1 MKNQEI
7 ANILYE
13 IADFLD
19 MDDTPFRPLAYKKAA
34 SSLEN
39 LEEDIEVIYKRGGT
53 KELEKIPGIGEHIAL
68 RIEEYLKKG
77 KIGYLQE
84 LRKKIPVDIENLTMI
99 EGMGPKTVKTLYQ
112 ELNIKNLKDLEK
124 AAKEH
129 KIAPLFGF
137 GEKTEQNILEGI
149 EFLKKT
155 EGRSL
160 LGRILPKANEIYEE
174 IKKLPEVETIS
185 TAGSLRRM
193 KETIGDVDLLVSAN
207 NPKKIM
213 DYFVS
218 MKGVIKVWGKGETKA
233 SIKTAD
239 GFNVDIRVVLPESYG
254 SALQH
259 FTGSKEHNI
268 ALRKIAME
276 RGLKV
281 NEYGVFKGEKRIAGK
296 TEEEVYKTLK
306 MDWIPPEMREDQGE
320 IELAMKGRL
329 PQIVGYNDIKGDLHC
344 HSAWTG
350 GENTIE
356 EMAKRAIEL
365 GYLYIGIADHTK
377 FLRIENGLDEKQ
389 LMEQRKEIDELN
401 NKIKG
406 IKILQGCEANI
417 LDDGSIDI
425 DDKVLAKLDFV
436 IAGIHSGFKM
446 NEKRITQRIIKAME
460 NPHVDIISHPTG
472 RILKRRAEYSVNI
485 EEMIKAAK
493 RTKTILEINSYPERL
508 DLNDVNVYR
517 AKREGVKM
525 IINTDAHHREHMKS
539 IHFGIAQAR
548 RGWAEKDDIINTGNL
563 NELIRHFKS
572 CIE

>member
-1 MKNQEI
+1 MKNQEV

-34 SSLEN
+34 NSLEN
-39 LEEDIEVIYKRGGT
+39 LEEDIETIYKRGGT
-53 KELEKIPGIGEHIAL
+53 KELEKISGIGEHIAL

-129 KIAPLFGF
+129 RIAPLFGF

-193 KETIGDVDLLVSAN
+193 KETIGDVDLLVSSN

-213 DYFVS
+213 DHFVS
-218 MKGVIKVWGKGETKA
+218 MKGVLKVWGKGETKA
-233 SIKTAD
+233 SIKTAG

-296 TEEEVYKTLK
+296 TEEEVYKILR

-320 IELAMKGRL
+320 IELAIKGRL

-344 HSAWTG
+344 HSSWTG

-425 DDKVLAKLDFV
+425 TNEALAKLDFV

-446 NEKRITQRIIKAME
+446 NEKKITQRIIKAME

-472 RILKRRAEYSVNI
+472 RILKRRAEYNVNI
-485 EEMIKAAK
+485 DEMIEAAK
-493 RTKTILEINSYPERL
+493 RTGTILEINSYPERL
-508 DLNDVNVYR
+508 DLNDVNIYR
-517 AKREGVKM
+517 AKRLGVKM
-525 IINTDAHHREHMKS
+525 VINTDAHHREHMKS
-539 IHFGIAQAR
+539 MCFGIAQAR
-548 RGWAEKDDIINTGNL
+548 RGWAEEKDIINTGTL
-563 NELIRHFKS
+563 KELITSFKK
-572 CIE
+572 

>member
-1 MKNQEI
+1 
-7 ANILYE
+7 
-13 IADFLD
+13 
-19 MDDTPFRPLAYKKAA
+19 
-34 SSLEN
+34 
-39 LEEDIEVIYKRGGT
+39 
-53 KELEKIPGIGEHIAL
+53 
-68 RIEEYLKKG
+68 
-77 KIGYLQE
+77 
-84 LRKKIPVDIENLTMI
+84 
-99 EGMGPKTVKTLYQ
+99 
-112 ELNIKNLKDLEK
+112 
-124 AAKEH
+124 
-129 KIAPLFGF
+129 
-137 GEKTEQNILEGI
+137 
-149 EFLKKT
+149 
-155 EGRSL
+155 
-160 LGRILPKANEIYEE
+160 
-174 IKKLPEVETIS
+174 
-185 TAGSLRRM
+185 
-193 KETIGDVDLLVSAN
+193 
-207 NPKKIM
+207 
-213 DYFVS
+213 
-218 MKGVIKVWGKGETKA
+218 
-233 SIKTAD
+233 
-239 GFNVDIRVVLPESYG
+239 
-254 SALQH
+254 
-259 FTGSKEHNI
+259 
-268 ALRKIAME
+268 
-276 RGLKV
+276 
-281 NEYGVFKGEKRIAGK
+281 
-296 TEEEVYKTLK
+296 
-306 MDWIPPEMREDQGE
+306 
-320 IELAMKGRL
+320 MKGRL

>member
-1 MKNQEI
+1 MKNQEV

-34 SSLEN
+34 NSLEN
-39 LEEDIEVIYKRGGT
+39 LEEDIETIYKRGGT
-53 KELEKIPGIGEHIAL
+53 KELEKISGIGEHIAL

-129 KIAPLFGF
+129 RIAPLFGF
-137 GEKTEQNILEGI
+137 GEKTQQNILEGI

-193 KETIGDVDLLVSAN
+193 KETIGDVDLLVSSN

-213 DYFVS
+213 DHFVS
-218 MKGVIKVWGKGETKA
+218 MKGVLKVWGKGETKA
-233 SIKTAD
+233 SIKTAG

-296 TEEEVYKTLK
+296 TEEEVYKILR

-320 IELAMKGRL
+320 IELAIKGRL

-344 HSAWTG
+344 HSSWTG

-425 DDKVLAKLDFV
+425 TNEALAKLDFV

-446 NEKRITQRIIKAME
+446 NEKKITQRIIKAME

-472 RILKRRAEYSVNI
+472 RILKRRAEYNVNI
-485 EEMIKAAK
+485 DEMIEAAK
-493 RTKTILEINSYPERL
+493 RTGTILEINSYPERL
-508 DLNDVNVYR
+508 DLNDVNIYR
-517 AKREGVKM
+517 AKRLGVKM
-525 IINTDAHHREHMKS
+525 VINTDAHHREHMKS
-539 IHFGIAQAR
+539 MYFGIAQAR
-548 RGWAEKDDIINTGNL
+548 RGWAEEKDIINTGTL
-563 NELIRHFKS
+563 KELITSFKK
-572 CIE
+572 

>member
-1 MKNQEI
+1 MKNQEV

-34 SSLEN
+34 NSLEN
-39 LEEDIEVIYKRGGT
+39 LEEDIETIYKRGGT
-53 KELEKIPGIGEHIAL
+53 KELEKISGIGEHIAL

-129 KIAPLFGF
+129 RIAPLFGF

-193 KETIGDVDLLVSAN
+193 KETIGDVDLLVSSN

-213 DYFVS
+213 DHFVS
-218 MKGVIKVWGKGETKA
+218 MKGVLKVWGKGETKA
-233 SIKTAD
+233 SIKTAG

-296 TEEEVYKTLK
+296 TEEEVYKILR

-320 IELAMKGRL
+320 IELAIKGRL

-344 HSAWTG
+344 HSSWTG

-425 DDKVLAKLDFV
+425 TNEALARLDFV

-446 NEKRITQRIIKAME
+446 NEKKITQRIIKAME

-472 RILKRRAEYSVNI
+472 RILKRRAEYNVNI
-485 EEMIKAAK
+485 DEMIEAAK
-493 RTKTILEINSYPERL
+493 RTGTILEINSYPERL
-508 DLNDVNVYR
+508 DLNDVNIYR
-517 AKREGVKM
+517 AKRLGVKM
-525 IINTDAHHREHMKS
+525 VINTDAHHREHMKS
-539 IHFGIAQAR
+539 MCFGIAQAR
-548 RGWAEKDDIINTGNL
+548 RGWAEEKDIINTGTL
-563 NELIRHFKS
+563 KELITSFKK
-572 CIE
+572 